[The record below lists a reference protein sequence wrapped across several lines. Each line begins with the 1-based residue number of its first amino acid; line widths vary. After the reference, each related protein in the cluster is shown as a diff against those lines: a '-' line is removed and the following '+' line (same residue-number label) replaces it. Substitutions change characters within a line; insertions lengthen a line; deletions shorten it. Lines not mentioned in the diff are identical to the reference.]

1 MKTIFVLS
9 AKFLFVAIML
19 SAYSCESF
27 VEVELPK
34 SQLTSQTV
42 FEEYETADAA
52 LKDIYAS
59 IRSNGILT
67 GSGGGISN
75 QIGNYTDELTS
86 VDKPN
91 NPSLSF
97 YNNAVLPSNTYV
109 TIYWNV
115 SYNQIYAANSII
127 EGVAK
132 SKALSDQQKR
142 QLHAEALF
150 IRSLLHFYLANLFG
164 DVPYITG
171 TDFKKNSTA
180 SRTSVQEIYENIIK
194 DLEDAAAALP
204 VSYSTNDRVRPNR
217 LVVKALLARVYLYN
231 KSYPEASN
239 TASAVIN
246 EAELYA
252 IEPDVTKVF
261 LINSTETIWQLQAGN
276 TGLNTLEASFFTF
289 NSGPP
294 SQVSL
299 SNSLVNSFNIADQ
312 RRLSW
317 IKTITNGT
325 STWYHAFK
333 YKENNSTSASREYS
347 IIFRLAEQYLIR
359 AEARAEAGDLIGA
372 KEDLNVVRH
381 RAGLGNTQAVTQQ
394 EILRSVLEERRWE
407 LFTEFGHRFFD
418 LKRTEEL
425 DNVLSGVKIGWKS
438 TESLLPIPQTELS
451 ANLNLLPQN
460 PGY

>member
-1 MKTIFVLS
+1 MKTTYILS
-9 AKFLFVAIML
+9 VKILCLAVIL
-19 SAYSCESF
+19 SLYSCESF
-27 VEVELPK
+27 VEVDLPK

-75 QIGNYTDELTS
+75 QMGNYTDELTS
-86 VDKPN
+86 VEKPN

-109 TIYWNV
+109 TIYWNA
-115 SYNQIYAANSII
+115 SYNQIYSANAII

-132 SKALSDQQKR
+132 SKALSDQQKK

-164 DVPYITG
+164 DVPYITE

-180 SRTSVQEIYENIIK
+180 SRTPVLKIYENIIK
-194 DLEDAAAALP
+194 DLEEAGEILP
-204 VSYSTNDRVRPNR
+204 VSYNSNERVRPNR
-217 LVVKALLARVYLYN
+217 LAVKALLARVYLYN
-231 KSYPEASN
+231 KSYAEASN
-239 TASAVIN
+239 AASAVIN
-246 EAELYA
+246 EGELYA
-252 IEPDVTKVF
+252 IEPDITKVF
-261 LINSTETIWQLQAGN
+261 LLDSPETIWQLQAGN
-276 TGLNTLEASFFTF
+276 TGLNTLEASFFVF

-299 SNSLVNSFNIADQ
+299 STNLVNSFDTADE
-312 RRLSW
+312 RRLNC

-333 YKENNSTSASREYS
+333 YKENNSTAASKEYS
-347 IIFRLAEQYLIR
+347 IVFRLAEQYLIR
-359 AEARAEAGDLIGA
+359 AEARAAVGDLIGA
-372 KEDLNVVRH
+372 KEDLNKIRN
-381 RAGLGNTQAVTQQ
+381 RAGLENTQAVTQQ
-394 EILRSVLEERRWE
+394 EIARAVLAERRWE

-418 LKRTEEL
+418 LKRTGEL
-425 DNVLSGVKIGWKS
+425 DNVLTGVKIGWKS
-438 TESLLPIPQTELS
+438 TERLLPIPQSELS
-451 ANLNLLPQN
+451 ANPNLLPQN
-460 PGY
+460 LGY